1 MTLDNDSR
9 LARRLPRSTF
19 SQMSVPPI
27 VVSESPLAYGSFIEP
42 RRAVV
47 AKADRL
53 YADCLEKAVQLA
65 FPSIEVQ
72 RATNLKSARAKL
84 DMGDVDIL
92 LTGVGFDD
100 GDALEWIAEL
110 ANTDRV
116 SRIVVITARREVRLH
131 LAFREMRLHGL
142 FNAFDEGLSVLVPA
156 LHKIWEGNN
165 YRSPSFKN
173 LLQMTKDE
181 DLTLLRQLSPKE
193 QLVLSVIGDGSDD
206 QEAANRLSMTAAAVR
221 THRKRLHAKLGI
233 SHKGEL
239 MRLAIRHGFVW
250 VTAEKIVRPGFSQ
263 LMARVTRSPFNR

>member
-1 MTLDNDSR
+1 
-9 LARRLPRSTF
+9 
-19 SQMSVPPI
+19 MSVSSLF
-27 VVSESPLAYGSFIEP
+27 VSEPPPSFRSLSEP

-53 YADCLEKAVQLA
+53 YAECLAKAVKQA
-65 FPSIEVQ
+65 FPSISVQ
-72 RATNLKSARAKL
+72 RATSLKSARTEME
-84 DMGDVDIL
+84 MGGGDIL

-110 ANTDRV
+110 ARGDQV
-116 SRIVVITARREVRLH
+116 PRIVVITARREVRLH

-142 FNAFDEGLSVLVPA
+142 FNAFEEGLSVLVSA
-156 LHKIWEGNN
+156 LHEIWEGNC

-173 LLQMTKDE
+173 LFQESKDE
-181 DLTLLRQLSPKE
+181 DLTLLRQLSVKE

-206 QEAANRLSMTAAAVR
+206 QEASRRLSMTAAAVR

-233 SHKGEL
+233 THKGEL

-263 LMARVTRSPFNR
+263 LMARASRSPFNPGASQ